1 MQNTYIYHTR
11 KIAENLFPHINDPIK
26 SSAYD
31 QEGGGN
37 QRGIESKQEMMLN
50 LKVEAQHSEIK

>member
-31 QEGGGN
+31 QEGGGG
-37 QRGIESKQEMMLN
+37 GIKEGLRASKR
-50 LKVEAQHSEIK
+50 